1 MKKALI
7 TGITGQDGSYL
18 AEFLLSKGY
27 EVHGMRRRISSFNT
41 YRIDQMYEDPLI
53 KEKTLKLQFNFQK

>member
-18 AEFLLSKGY
+18 AEFLLNKGY
-27 EVHGMRRRISSFNT
+27 EVHGVK
-41 YRIDQMYEDPLI
+41 EDHLHLI
-53 KEKTLKLQFNFQK
+53 LKE